1 MKNVI
6 LIHGYNGIP
15 KIYKY
20 FEEKLKERDYNVIVP
35 NFPTKTDITIDTY
48 FKIFD
53 ENKKYFKEDC
63 IVIAHSIGNEMFIKY
78 ICENNLK
85 IGLYISLAGFGN
97 PFIVEGRED
106 LNNVIAPIVIEENEQ
121 TKCKALI
128 SKCYSIYSNNDHIVP
143 FETLEKFPKLIGAKG
158 VLIEGIGH
166 MGKKSGLEILPQ
178 VIEIIDKN
186 EKKGIQITN
195 SELINIENIYQ
206 DIRNKIVNAR
216 QKMLK
221 HIDTTMTEVYW
232 YVGKITYE
240 LSENSTK
247 ASYGKKVIE
256 VLSSKLTI
264 EFGGGF
270 SPVSIRRM
278 RQFYEAYPIW
288 STVSTELSWAHY
300 QELMRI
306 DRKEERVFYERE
318 AIKSNWGVRELRR
331 QINTKLYDRYL
342 ISPNKELIIE
352 ESKKGL
358 IEKQPEELLKSPYIF
373 EFAGLKENKNYL
385 ETDLEKA
392 LLSHLTEF
400 LLELGRGF
408 SFVASQQRIK
418 IGSEYYYPDL
428 IFYNRLAKC
437 FVIIDLKI
445 GKLTHQDIGQMQ
457 MYVNYYK
464 KTQMIDG
471 ENEPIG
477 ILLCADK
484 EDAVVEMTLG
494 DSVKNIYASKYLT
507 YLPTKE
513 ELIKI
518 IKDEKEL
525 YELANE
531 TKVGDNNE

>member
-1 MKNVI
+1 MKN
-6 LIHGYNGIP
+6 
-15 KIYKY
+15 K
-20 FEEKLKERDYNVIVP
+20 
-35 NFPTKTDITIDTY
+35 
-48 FKIFD
+48 
-53 ENKKYFKEDC
+53 
-63 IVIAHSIGNEMFIKY
+63 NEMMV
-78 ICENNLK
+78 NN
-85 IGLYISLAGFGN
+85 
-97 PFIVEGRED
+97 
-106 LNNVIAPIVIEENEQ
+106 
-121 TKCKALI
+121 
-128 SKCYSIYSNNDHIVP
+128 
-143 FETLEKFPKLIGAKG
+143 
-158 VLIEGIGH
+158 GH
-166 MGKKSGLEILPQ
+166 
-178 VIEIIDKN
+178 
-186 EKKGIQITN
+186 
-195 SELINIENIYQ
+195 ELVDVENIYQ
-206 DIRNKIVNAR
+206 NIRNKIITAR
-216 QKMLK
+216 EKMFK

-247 ASYGKKVIE
+247 ASYGKKVID
-256 VLSSKLTI
+256 VLSSKLTN
-264 EFGGGF
+264 EFGSGF

-278 RQFYEAYPIW
+278 RRFYEMYPIW
-288 STVSTELSWAHY
+288 SAVPTELSWSHF
-300 QELMRI
+300 QELIKI
-306 DRKEERVFYERE
+306 DREEERKFYEIE
-318 AIKSNWGVRELRR
+318 AVKSNWGYRELGR

-342 ISPNKELIIE
+342 ISPDKKMVLD

-358 IEKQPEELLKSPYIF
+358 IEKQPEEILKSPYIF
-373 EFAGLKENKNYL
+373 EFAGLKENKSYL

-418 IGSEYYYPDL
+418 IGAEYYYPDL

-445 GKLTHQDIGQMQ
+445 GKLVHQDIGQMQ

-484 EDAVVEMTLG
+484 DDAVVEMTLG
-494 DSVKNIYASKYLT
+494 DNVKNVYASKYLT

-518 IKDEKEL
+518 IKDEKEM

-531 TKVGDNNE
+531 EIGSNM

>member
-1 MKNVI
+1 MSKENQI
-6 LIHGYNGIP
+6 E
-15 KIYKY
+15 KI
-20 FEEKLKERDYNVIVP
+20 
-35 NFPTKTDITIDTY
+35 
-48 FKIFD
+48 
-53 ENKKYFKEDC
+53 
-63 IVIAHSIGNEMFIKY
+63 
-78 ICENNLK
+78 ENN
-85 IGLYISLAGFGN
+85 
-97 PFIVEGRED
+97 
-106 LNNVIAPIVIEENEQ
+106 
-121 TKCKALI
+121 
-128 SKCYSIYSNNDHIVP
+128 
-143 FETLEKFPKLIGAKG
+143 
-158 VLIEGIGH
+158 
-166 MGKKSGLEILPQ
+166 
-178 VIEIIDKN
+178 
-186 EKKGIQITN
+186 
-195 SELINIENIYQ
+195 ELVDIENIYQ

-240 LSENSTK
+240 LSDNSTK

-256 VLSSKLTI
+256 ALSSKLTI

-278 RQFYEAYPIW
+278 RKFYESYPIW

-306 DRKEERVFYERE
+306 DRKEERVFYEKK
-318 AIKSNWGVRELRR
+318 AIR
-331 QINTKLYDRYL
+331 
-342 ISPNKELIIE
+342 
-352 ESKKGL
+352 
-358 IEKQPEELLKSPYIF
+358 
-373 EFAGLKENKNYL
+373 
-385 ETDLEKA
+385 
-392 LLSHLTEF
+392 SHLTEF

-484 EDAVVEMTLG
+484 DDAVVEMTLG
-494 DSVKNIYASKYLT
+494 DSVKNVYASKYLT